1 MKFHITNLNEY
12 IVPVGFVV
20 SGIILGFIV
29 EKILLFNV
37 RRMAIKAR
45 WEGGRVII
53 NSLRGITFLWFVIAG
68 VYAAILDIE
77 TIGPKLFS
85 YMKLGLAVVLI
96 LTVTV
101 VLSKLSTGFVK
112 LYTGKVLP
120 TSIFVNVTKVF
131 VFILGMLVL
140 LQTIGI
146 SVAPIITALGVGG
159 LAVALALQD
168 TLSNLFAGLHI
179 IASKKI
185 KPGDYIKVDIG
196 AEGFLEDI
204 TWRNT
209 SIRTPQN
216 NTVIL
221 PNNKMASAVITNYN
235 IPSKE
240 LDVSLQVGVSYDSDL
255 AKVERV
261 TKEVAKEV
269 LTQCCPGAPI
279 NEPALRFDSFAPSS
293 INFTIIIRA
302 REIADGGII
311 KHEFIKKLIVKYNQE
326 GIKIPYPST
335 SVYFENSLKQ

>member
-1 MKFHITNLNEY
+1 
-12 IVPVGFVV
+12 
-20 SGIILGFIV
+20 
-29 EKILLFNV
+29 
-37 RRMAIKAR
+37 
-45 WEGGRVII
+45 
-53 NSLRGITFLWFVIAG
+53 
-68 VYAAILDIE
+68 
-77 TIGPKLFS
+77 
-85 YMKLGLAVVLI
+85 VVLI
-96 LTVTV
+96 LSVTI

-112 LYTGKVLP
+112 LYTGRVLP
-120 TSIFVNVTKVF
+120 STSIFVNLTKVF
-131 VFILGMLVL
+131 VFVLGMLVL

-240 LDVSLQVGVSYDSDL
+240 LDVTLQLSVSYDSDL
-255 AKVERV
+255 AKVEKT

-269 LTQCCPGAPI
+269 LSQCCPGQVVQ
-279 NEPALRFDSFAPSS
+279 EPSVRFDSFAPSS
-293 INFTIIIRA
+293 ISFTIIMRA

-311 KHEFIKKLIVKYNQE
+311 KHEFIKKLMNRYKQE
-326 GIKIPYPST
+326 GIKIPFPTT
-335 SVYFENSLKQ
+335 SVYLENNPK